1 MSAAANSAR
10 AQAVPAP
17 SSPSIVHRIAGASE
31 RLEMT
36 ANSSRILTLDQ
47 RIPRAQVNNQEILE
61 LTALS
66 PNQIQVFAKKPGV
79 TQVNIWDENDQ
90 VHSVDVIVY
99 GDVRELEMLLK
110 TMFPDATLHVRATQS
125 SVILSGFVDRPDH
138 VARIIEMA
146 RDYYPKV
153 INMIGVGGV
162 QEILLHVKVM
172 EVSRTKLRRLSTD
185 WNLSTSGGYVVG
197 SVSGLISAAAASS
210 STVPLRGAQAAA
222 ATAGSSSNPF
232 SLGDTIRFG
241 IIGNDAAFFGLI
253 DAMRRN
259 DLAKILAEPTLVT
272 VSGRPAFFN
281 DGGEFP
287 VPVPQSLGT
296 ISIQWKKYGTQVDFV
311 PIVLGNGRIR
321 LEVRPRV
328 SELDPARSISLAGTT
343 VPALKVREV
352 DTGVEMSAGQ
362 TLALAG
368 LVQTRTQAE
377 NSGLPYLSELPYLGT
392 PFRRVREVT
401 EDIELL
407 ILVTPELVDALD
419 PDQVPPCGPGERTT
433 SPSNNEFYWKGYTEV
448 PACCTDGSCTS
459 CQGGGADGAPANGGM
474 LPPGAVEIPPGQPVP
489 AAPAPAPAQGAA
501 RRRQMPASTA
511 RAPVQARSA
520 SLNATTAPKW
530 GGAQAD
536 FADAGSVELTDRA
549 VSTRPAPSFS
559 RSEAVNPPASAP
571 VAEESGP
578 GLIGPLGYDVKN

>member
-1 MSAAANSAR
+1 
-10 AQAVPAP
+10 
-17 SSPSIVHRIAGASE
+17 
-31 RLEMT
+31 MT

-110 TMFPDATLHVRATQS
+110 TMFPEATLHVRATQS

-162 QEILLHVKVM
+162 QQILLHVKVM
-172 EVSRTKLRRLSTD
+172 EVSRTKLRRLSSD
-185 WNLSTSGGYVVG
+185 WNLSTNGGYVMG

-210 STVPLRGAQAAA
+210 GTVPMAGAQAAA
-222 ATAGSSSNPF
+222 ATAGSSANVF
-232 SLGDTIRFG
+232 NINDTLRFG

-259 DLAKILAEPTLVT
+259 NLAKIMAEPTLVT

-311 PIVLGNGRIR
+311 PIVLGNGRLR

-328 SELDPARSISLAGTT
+328 SELDPARGTSVGNT
-343 VPALKVREV
+343 FIPALKVREV
-352 DTGVEMSAGQ
+352 DTGVEMGAGQ

-368 LVQTRTQAE
+368 LVQSRVEAE
-377 NSGLPYLSELPYLGT
+377 NAGLPYVSELPYLGA
-392 PFRRVREVT
+392 PFRKVRDVVEEV
-401 EDIELL
+401 ELL

-433 SPSNNEFYWKGYTEV
+433 VPSTNELFWKGYTEV

-459 CQGGGADGAPANGGM
+459 CQGGGTDGAPASGGT
-474 LPPGAVEIPPGQPVP
+474 LPPGAVEIPPGQPLP
-489 AAPAPAPAQGAA
+489 AQPAPAQGAA
-501 RRRQMPASTA
+501 ARARQRPASTA

-520 SLNATTAPKW
+520 SHSTTAPRW

-536 FADAGSVELTDRA
+536 FSNAGSVDLTDRA
-549 VSTRPAPSFS
+549 VATRPAPSFN
-559 RSEAVNPPASAP
+559 RSEAVNPPAAAP
-571 VAEESGP
+571 VVEESGP
-578 GLIGPLGYDVKN
+578 GLIGPLGYDVEN

>member
-1 MSAAANSAR
+1 
-10 AQAVPAP
+10 
-17 SSPSIVHRIAGASE
+17 
-31 RLEMT
+31 MT

-90 VHSVDVIVY
+90 VHSVDVVVY
-99 GDVRELEMLLK
+99 GDVRELELLLH
-110 TMFPDATLHVRATQS
+110 TMFPDATLNVRATQS

-138 VARIIEMA
+138 VSRIIEMA

-153 INMIGVGGV
+153 INMISVGGV
-162 QEILLHVKVM
+162 QQILLHVKVM
-172 EVSRTKLRRLSTD
+172 EVSRTKLRRLSSD
-185 WNLSTSGGYVVG
+185 WNLSTSGGYVMG

-210 STVPLRGAQAAA
+210 GTVPLAGAQAAA

-232 SLGDTIRFG
+232 NLADTMRFG

-343 VPALKVREV
+343 IPALKVREV

-368 LVQTRTQAE
+368 LVQTRLQAE
-377 NSGLPYLSELPYLGT
+377 NSGLPYVSELPYIGA
-392 PFRRVREVT
+392 PFRRIRDVA

-433 SPSNNEFYWKGYTEV
+433 QPNNREFYWQGYTEV
-448 PACCTDGSCTS
+448 PACCTDGSCEA
-459 CQGGGADGAPANGGM
+459 CQGGAAAGDRGGM
-474 LPPGAVEIPPGQPVP
+474 LPPGAVEIPPGQP
-489 AAPAPAPAQGAA
+489 APAQTPAQAPAQGAS
-501 RRRQMPASTA
+501 RGWSRPPATA
-511 RAPVQARSA
+511 RAPANNRAPANARVPVNTRSA
-520 SLNATTAPKW
+520 SLSTAPSW
-530 GGAQAD
+530 GGAKAD
-536 FADAGSVELTDRA
+536 FANAGTVELTDRA
-549 VSTRPAPSFS
+549 VATGAGPSY
-559 RSEAVNPPASAP
+559 RRNDTANPPVSAP
-571 VAEESGP
+571 AALESGP
-578 GLIGPLGYDVKN
+578 GLIGPLGYAVKN